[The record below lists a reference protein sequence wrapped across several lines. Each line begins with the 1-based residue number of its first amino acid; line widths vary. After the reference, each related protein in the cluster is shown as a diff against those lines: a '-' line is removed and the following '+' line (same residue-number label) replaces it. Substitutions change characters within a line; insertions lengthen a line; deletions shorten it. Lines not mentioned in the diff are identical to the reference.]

1 MPSRE
6 KEGYFFIHLLNNR
19 HIGFYGGIK
28 EESPKKRL
36 RAFKESSANNWKLNE
51 VNYFYSWLLAVCKVG
66 GHFILLL
73 VEVCCRWCGARFY
86 VCQRCWRGQAYCCEE
101 CGILGSR
108 RGHREAQRRYRQTS
122 KGKKAHRQGENRR
135 RHGLSQKN
143 EKKMADRSSKGLPL
157 GVIGILVYARFLIVH
172 ARAWFDRSGRC
183 HFCGCRG
190 RVVDRFPRRGW
201 NRSSD

>member
-1 MPSRE
+1 M
-6 KEGYFFIHLLNNR
+6 F
-19 HIGFYGGIK
+19 
-28 EESPKKRL
+28 
-36 RAFKESSANNWKLNE
+36 
-51 VNYFYSWLLAVCKVG
+51 
-66 GHFILLL
+66 L
-73 VEVCCRWCGARFY
+73 VEVCCHWCDLRFY

-108 RGHREAQRRYRQTS
+108 RGHREAQRRYLSACGHAQAGRQTP
-122 KGKKAHRQGENRR
+122 KGKKAHRQGENRP

-183 HFCGCRG
+183 HFCGCRS
-190 RVVDRFPRRGW
+190 RVVDRFVRR
-201 NRSSD
+201 D